1 MARKPR
7 WEDSAADKRADRA
20 GAKKSGMSVAKYERS
35 AEDKRKD
42 AVAQRKMDKKGRK

>member
-7 WEDSAADKRADRA
+7 WEDSPADKRADKA
-20 GAKKSGMSVAKYERS
+20 GAKKGGTPVAKYERS